1 MAEEFTALRLLRELG
16 DFSDPTGPAARLQ
29 TETLAEE
36 LRRFAEEH
44 PEATFRI
51 TEDGSEQTA
60 AEILA
65 EFEAEN
71 KALAALKEAWAAERR
86 KMGLE

>member
-1 MAEEFTALRLLRELG
+1 MAEEFTALQLLRELG

-29 TETLAEE
+29 TETLIEE
-36 LRRFAEEH
+36 LRRFSEEH
-44 PEATFRI
+44 PKATFRI
-51 TEDGSEQTA
+51 TEDGPEQTA

-65 EFEAEN
+65 EFEAEDQ
-71 KALAALKEAWAAERR
+71 ALAALKEAWAAERR

>member
-1 MAEEFTALRLLRELG
+1 MAEQFAALQLLRELG

-36 LRRFAEEH
+36 FRRFAEEH
-44 PEATFRI
+44 PEVTFRI
-51 TEDGSEQTA
+51 TEHGPEQTA

-65 EFEAEN
+65 DFEAEDS
-71 KALAALKEAWAAERR
+71 ALAALQEAWAAERR
-86 KMGLE
+86 NMGLK